1 MNSAHEYAQL
11 SDLIVLAHA
20 DDKVTASEY
29 NFIIRLAERMGISK
43 KEVDALFK
51 NPLPSKPIFSELER
65 IIHFHKMILLMN
77 VDGEVH
83 PKEIS
88 TIRDFGLKMGI
99 RPGAIERILEQMH
112 NYDDMVI
119 PSSEL
124 VKIFQ
129 TYYN

>member
-1 MNSAHEYAQL
+1 MNSAHQQALL

-20 DDKVTASEY
+20 DEKVTETEY
-29 NFIIRLAERMGISK
+29 NFLLRLAERMGISK
-43 KEVDALFK
+43 KEADALFEH
-51 NPLPSKPIFSELER
+51 PLPSKPIFSELER

-83 PKEIS
+83 PKEVKS
-88 TIRDFGLKMGI
+88 IRDFGLKMGI
-99 RPGAIERILEQMH
+99 RPGAIERILQQMH
-112 NYDDMVI
+112 DYENMVI